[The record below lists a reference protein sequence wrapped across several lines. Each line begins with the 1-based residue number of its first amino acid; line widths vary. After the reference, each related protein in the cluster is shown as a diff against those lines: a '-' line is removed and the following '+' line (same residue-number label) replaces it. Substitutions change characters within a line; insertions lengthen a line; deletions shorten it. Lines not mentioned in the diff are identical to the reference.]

1 MAEKSSKKSFV
12 VYMDW
17 EEALSYFSDAET
29 GEIFRALFQYAK
41 NGTMPEFSHNSLNAV
56 FSFMKSAL
64 DRDLIAYEAKCK
76 KNKENGAK
84 GGRPKKPNETEEN
97 PKKPNGY
104 FSKPKKPDNDNV
116 NDNDNDNVNDN
127 DNGSGSDKENDFTDG
142 DSNEDIEECGKL
154 EAMHGNLGKG
164 VVFLTDEQIESLL
177 DIIGL
182 DGFNRYVERLAD
194 FIIKK
199 NANVKNH
206 YETILKWHKE
216 DTAVTPGKSKNK
228 TIEFSCLTKSNPK
241 TAAED
246 ESIRLRAEA
255 LKQQFA

>member
-1 MAEKSSKKSFV
+1 MTDKSNKKSFV

-56 FSFMKSAL
+56 FSFMKSTL
-64 DRDLIAYEAKCK
+64 DRDLKAYEERCR
-76 KNKENGAK
+76 KNKENGSK
-84 GGRPKKPNETEEN
+84 GGRPKKPNGYEEN

-104 FSKPKKPDNDNV
+104 FSDPKKADNDNV
-116 NDNDNDNVNDN
+116 SDNDNENDNEN
-127 DNGSGSDKENDFTDG
+127 DNGSGSENDYTDG
-142 DSNEDIEECGKL
+142 DSDNTAECGKL
-154 EAMHGNLGKG
+154 EAIHGKLGKS
-164 VVFLTDEQIESLL
+164 VVFLTEEQFDSLL
-177 DIIGL
+177 EELGL
-182 DGFNRYVERLAD
+182 DAFNRYVEKLAD
-194 FIIKK
+194 FIIGK

-206 YETILKWHKE
+206 YETILKWYKE
-216 DTAVTPGKSKNK
+216 DTAVNTSVVKFNDSN
-228 TIEFSCLTKSNPK
+228 FSCLTKSSPK

>member
-1 MAEKSSKKSFV
+1 MAEKSNKKSFV

-56 FSFMKSAL
+56 FSFMKSTL
-64 DRDLIAYEAKCK
+64 DRDLKAYEERCR
-76 KNKENGAK
+76 KNKENGSK
-84 GGRPKKPNETEEN
+84 GGRPKKPNGIEEN
-97 PKKPNGY
+97 QKKPNGY
-104 FSKPKKPDNDNV
+104 FSELKKADNDNV
-116 NDNDNDNVNDN
+116 SDNDNDNVNDN
-127 DNGSGSDKENDFTDG
+127 DNGSGSENDFSDGG
-142 DSNEDIEECGKL
+142 DSNTSEYGKL
-154 EAMHGNLGKG
+154 EAMHGSLGKG
-164 VVFLTDEQIESLL
+164 VVFLTEEQEESLL
-177 DIIGL
+177 DILGL

-194 FIIKK
+194 FIINK

-216 DTAVTPGKSKNK
+216 DTAVKKSTGKFNDNN
-228 TIEFSCLTKSNPK
+228 FGCLTKSNPK
-241 TAAED
+241 TAAD
-246 ESIRLRAEA
+246 DDNIRLRAEA